1 MDVFTEER
9 QAEIIKIIDLKGRIS
24 VEELARKF
32 NISEATIRRDL
43 KTISTAY
50 PNIKRTY
57 GGAIKKTH
65 PLHGA
70 FWHGGFES
78 IDNNENISLLSVT
91 EKDNEPDSEKIT
103 FPENLSK
110 NEVTNSPF
118 YKIDDIGEGALS
130 VLSQKD
136 RIIRESNIR
145 IAEFA
150 VSFIGE
156 NDKIALEAADVNV
169 LLAKKIPQNL
179 NIKLFTN
186 SPTISSIMSNPLC
199 AADVYCSGGFLNK
212 DYNAFLDLKAIE
224 FFNEFFTDKAF
235 ISIDAIDSNYMIST
249 YLKEKAEVKKN
260 LIKSAKEK
268 IVLCN
273 SANLNTT
280 LIFNAGNLR
289 YADILIIDKGVDE
302 NFLKDLKSVNLRVY
316 VV

>member
-1 MDVFTEER
+1 MAF
-9 QAEIIKIIDLKGRIS
+9 
-24 VEELARKF
+24 
-32 NISEATIRRDL
+32 
-43 KTISTAY
+43 
-50 PNIKRTY
+50 PNV
-57 GGAIKKTH
+57 
-65 PLHGA
+65 
-70 FWHGGFES
+70 
-78 IDNNENISLLSVT
+78 NN
-91 EKDNEPDSEKIT
+91 
-103 FPENLSK
+103 F
-110 NEVTNSPF
+110 
-118 YKIDDIGEGALS
+118 GEGT
-130 VLSQKD
+130 LSQRD
-136 RIIRESNIR
+136 MIIRENNTR

-156 NDKIALEAADVNV
+156 NDKIALEAAEINV
-169 LLAKKIPQNL
+169 LLAQKIPQNL

-186 SPTISSIMSNPLC
+186 SPTISSIMSSSFC

-280 LIFNAGNLR
+280 LIFNAGNVR

-302 NFLKDLKSVNLRVY
+302 DFLKDLKNTNLRVY

>member
-9 QAEIIKIIDLKGRIS
+9 QAEILKIIDLKGRIS
-24 VEELARKF
+24 VEELARNF
-32 NISEATIRRDL
+32 NVSEATIRRDL
-43 KTISTAY
+43 KTISSAY
-50 PNIKRTY
+50 PNIQRTY

-78 IDNNENISLLSVT
+78 IDNNENIT
-91 EKDNEPDSEKIT
+91 FQTKIEEDYRKDSGKIT
-103 FPENLSK
+103 FPENFSK
-110 NEVTNSPF
+110 TEITNMAFSKVNNF
-118 YKIDDIGEGALS
+118 GEGI
-130 VLSQKD
+130 LSQKD
-136 RIIRESNIR
+136 MIIRESNTR

-156 NDKIALEAADVNV
+156 NDKIALEAAEINV
-169 LLAKKIPQNL
+169 LLAQKIPQNL

-186 SPTISSIMSNPLC
+186 SPTISSIMSSSLC

-273 SANLNTT
+273 SANLNST
-280 LIFNAGNLR
+280 LIFNAGNVR

-302 NFLKDLKSVNLRVY
+302 DFLKDLKNTNLRVY